1 MSESQ
6 WVPGRHVRAVGVGQ
20 WVTTPLFLLRK
31 APESQEDEEER
42 AELNQSEEAEM
53 PENGAGGP

>member
-1 MSESQ
+1 M
-6 WVPGRHVRAVGVGQ
+6 RAIIEGQ
-20 WVTTPLFLLRK
+20 WKGATLFLLRK

-42 AELNQSEEAEM
+42 AELNQSEEAET

>member
-1 MSESQ
+1 
-6 WVPGRHVRAVGVGQ
+6 VRAVREGQ
-20 WVTTPLFLLRK
+20 PNAATLFLLRK

>member
-1 MSESQ
+1 MGSRQ
-6 WVPGRHVRAVGVGQ
+6 QVRAVTGGQ
-20 WVTTPLFLLRK
+20 RNATTLFLLRK

-53 PENGAGGP
+53 PESGAGGP